1 MSNKKNIK
9 TKLICIDG
17 ADNTGKSTLIEYMKT
32 QEEFR
37 TFNNTLFLSFPTDE
51 FRRDRDNGIISVD
64 NNNFEPYLND
74 IVSNLFTEIFK
85 NEYDYI
91 VCDRSYLSTYIYNYI
106 YGNGLFKDGRED
118 FLLGATYEKFMQL
131 FYLTIEK
138 QFGEYIRQYD
148 YDSLYI
154 NQVVLLS
161 TDITRLIN
169 EKENDETMI
178 NLNAQ
183 LQYTANACF
192 KLYCNYFYRKTS
204 YSNLFWVELAK
215 LNPYNKF
222 TFKILNTCIYIDTL
236 FHNGKIKY
244 KRKNIEDIYAD
255 VTEIKSRIVFD
266 RDDL

>member
-1 MSNKKNIK
+1 MAKKDIK
-9 TKLICIDG
+9 TRLICIDG
-17 ADNTGKSTLIEYMKT
+17 ADNTGKSTLIDYMKT

-51 FRRDRDNGIISVD
+51 FKKNRENGIISVD

-106 YGNGLFKDGRED
+106 CGNGLFKDGRED

-131 FYLTIEK
+131 LYLTIEK

-148 YDSLYI
+148 SLYI

-161 TDITRLIN
+161 TDTTRLTHK
-169 EKENDETMI
+169 KENDNTYENMI
-178 NLNAQ
+178 NLNAH
-183 LQYTANACF
+183 LQDTVNTCF
-192 KLYCNYFYRKTS
+192 KLYCNYFYKKTN
-204 YSNLFWVELAK
+204 YSDLFWVELAR
-215 LNPYNKF
+215 LNQYNKF